1 MNIPSDLHYTKQ
13 HEWIKIKGDVGIIGI
28 TDYAQNELGD
38 VVFVELPAENE
49 KFNKG
54 SSIGTIEA
62 VKTVADLYSPINGT
76 IIEVNSELE
85 NEPELINKNPYSS
98 GWIIKMKIS
107 NLLEVKEL
115 LNSKE
120 YEDIIK

>member
-1 MNIPSDLHYTKQ
+1 MNIPNDLHYTKE

-38 VVFVELPAENE
+38 VVFVELPSENE
-49 KFNKG
+49 KVIKG
-54 SSIGTIEA
+54 NSIGTIEA

-98 GWIIKMKIS
+98 GWIIKVKIS
-107 NLLEVKEL
+107 TLSEVKEL

-120 YEDIIK
+120 YEALIK